1 MLWLVL
7 GLMTLAT
14 TALLIAPLL
23 RSGAR
28 AAPARAEHDL
38 TVFRAQLR
46 ELEGDVERGLISGA
60 AAAAARTEIERR
72 ILSTADAAPPTGAAT
87 SAKRVG
93 AALAIAVA
101 VPVLAMSLYLSFG
114 SPGVEGQAFATRASG
129 APPGM
134 EGAEFAGLVDRLARR
149 LEKDS
154 ENVDGWRLLGRSYS
168 TVGRYRE
175 AAAAFRRAADLN
187 VEDAATQ
194 TALAEN
200 LMFAANGVIGSE
212 IRRIFELANALDP
225 EEPGARYYLA
235 EAAFQARDYSHA
247 YDGWLA
253 LARDAS
259 ADAPWLLNLMERL
272 DEVAGLLGIEVPPIQ
287 QAAPVPASPG
297 PSTAP
302 AGPSAQDVARAAEM
316 TGDERQAFIES
327 MVGRLAAR
335 LADQP
340 GDIEGWLRLGQAYT
354 VLGRSAEAREAYTNA
369 LERTDPASPEYTSLN
384 ERIEA
389 LGAEP

>member
-28 AAPARAEHDL
+28 VAPARAEHDL
-38 TVFRAQLR
+38 MVFRAQLR

-60 AAAAARTEIERR
+60 DAAAARTEIERR
-72 ILSTADAAPPTGAAT
+72 ILSTADAAPPTGVVT
-87 SAKRVG
+87 SARRIG
-93 AALAIAVA
+93 PALAIAVT
-101 VPVLAMSLYLSFG
+101 VPVLALGLYLNVG
-114 SPGVEGQAFATRASG
+114 SPGVEGQAFATRTSG

-134 EGAEFAGLVDRLARR
+134 EGTEFAGLVDRLVRR
-149 LEKDS
+149 LENDS

-175 AAAAFRRAADLN
+175 AAEAFRRAADLN

-287 QAAPVPASPG
+287 QAAPVPA
-297 PSTAP
+297 
-302 AGPSAQDVARAAEM
+302 GPSAGDIARAAEM

-340 GDIEGWLRLGQAYT
+340 EDIEGWLRLGQAYT

-369 LERTDPASPEYTSLN
+369 LDRSDPASPEYTSLA
-384 ERIEA
+384 ERIQA
-389 LGAEP
+389 LGVNP

>member
-23 RSGAR
+23 RSGAT
-28 AAPARAEHDL
+28 AVPARAEHDL

-46 ELEGDVERGLISGA
+46 ELEGDVDRGLISGA
-60 AAAAARTEIERR
+60 DATAARTEIERR
-72 ILSTADAAPPTGAAT
+72 ILGTADAAPPTGVAT
-87 SAKRVG
+87 SAKRIG
-93 AALAIAVA
+93 PALALAVA
-101 VPVLAMSLYLSFG
+101 VPVLAIGLYLNFG
-114 SPGVEGQAFATRASG
+114 SPGVEGQAFATRSGGAS
-129 APPGM
+129 PGM

-149 LEKDS
+149 LEKDL

-175 AAAAFRRAADLN
+175 AAEAFRRAADLN

-194 TALAEN
+194 TSLAEN
-200 LMFAANGVIGSE
+200 LMFAANGVIDPE
-212 IRRIFELANALDP
+212 MLRIFELAYALDP

-235 EAAFQARDYSHA
+235 EAAFQARDHRKA

-287 QAAPVPASPG
+287 QVTQVS
-297 PSTAP
+297 S
-302 AGPSAQDVARAAEM
+302 GPSAGDVARAAEM
-316 TGDERQAFIES
+316 TGDERQAFIAS

-335 LADQP
+335 LADEP
-340 GDIEGWLRLGQAYT
+340 GDTEGWLRLGQAYT
-354 VLGRSAEAREAYTNA
+354 VLGRSAEARDAYINA
-369 LERTDPASPEYTSLN
+369 LDQTDPASPEYVRLN
-384 ERIEA
+384 ERIQA
-389 LGAEP
+389 LGVEP